1 MIIVGED
8 IAKRTV
14 KDSVFTNLFGD
25 SKYLLQFYQA
35 IHPEDKEVK
44 EEDLRTVTLENIFTD
59 DIYNDLGFIKDD
71 KIMILAE
78 AQSTWTSN
86 IIIRALEYLVN
97 SYRRYFSENGMDLY
111 QSKKVRLPKP
121 ELYVI
126 YTGNRQT
133 RPERITLSEEFF
145 RGEKTAVEVTV
156 KMIYDGRKGD
166 IISQYVAFTKIL
178 NKQIKLYGGTKKA
191 ILETIRICKDE
202 NVLKEYLESKESEVV
217 DIMMQL
223 YDQEE
228 IMRVHD
234 IRVAKD
240 SAIQTAVE
248 MCQEFGLAF
257 ADTVEKIA
265 KKFSMS
271 HERAEDEVKEYWQG

>member
-1 MIIVGED
+1 MGKNA
-8 IAKRTV
+8 AKRTI

-25 SKYLLQFYQA
+25 SKYLLQFYQV
-35 IHPEDKEVK
+35 IHPEDKDVK

-97 SYRRYFSENGMDLY
+97 SYRRYFSENDMDLY
-111 QSKKVRLPKP
+111 QSKKVCIPKP

-126 YTGNRQT
+126 YTGNRKIH
-133 RPERITLSEEFF
+133 PKKITLSEEFF
-145 RGEKTAVEVTV
+145 QGEDTAVEVTV
-156 KMIYDGRKGD
+156 QMIYDGKKGD
-166 IISQYVAFTKIL
+166 IINQYVTFTKIL
-178 NKQIKLYGGTKKA
+178 NEQIKLYGGTRQA
-191 ILETIRICKDE
+191 ILETIRICKDKD
-202 NVLKEYLESKESEVV
+202 VLREYLESRESEVV

-228 IMRVHD
+228 IMRVHV
-234 IRVAKD
+234 RNKCKD
-240 SAIQTAVE
+240 AAIQATVE
-248 MCQEFGLAF
+248 TWQESGLSF
-257 ADTVEKIA
+257 ADTVDKIA

-271 HERAEDEVKEYWQG
+271 NERAEEEVRKYW